1 MYWTYWTYWTHWTH
15 EKVTA
20 NEESEDI
27 TNLNSVIIDQIQ
39 ALHDKNQEILDL
51 LSSISSDGSGVI
63 PYIINTQIVARDRI
77 EISKQVLNSIHQ
89 SMSMAHTKKKKKNNV
104 DKVLKNAEKKVLNG
118 IEFGSSLQELIDQA
132 DNEIESIKQKKF

>member
-1 MYWTYWTYWTHWTH
+1 M
-15 EKVTA
+15 
-20 NEESEDI
+20 
-27 TNLNSVIIDQIQ
+27 NSVIIDQIQ